1 MNPSHLI
8 VKICGITSI
17 EDAVATVEAGADW
30 IGLNRWPG
38 SPRFVDEARARE
50 IIAAIRSLSGS
61 VRIVTLH
68 VDPMVDDL
76 RAEAERLRPDYL
88 QVHHAVWTE
97 PVIAGV
103 PVLRAFNIA
112 TPSDLAP
119 LDDWKADP
127 VLVDA
132 KVAGFRGGAGQRLD
146 PVLIRGLKRPFLLAG
161 GLTPENVAEAVS
173 TIQPFG
179 VDVASGVERAPGIK
193 DPQMIAD
200 FVKWARTAIG

>member
-1 MNPSHLI
+1 MNSSRLI

-17 EDAVATVEAGADW
+17 EDAAATVEAGADW

-50 IIAAIRSLSGS
+50 IIAAIRSLSET

-68 VDPMVDDL
+68 VDPLVEDL
-76 RAEAERLRPDYL
+76 CTEAERLRPDYL
-88 QVHHAVWTE
+88 QVHHAAWTE

-112 TPSDLAP
+112 TSSDLAP

-161 GLTPENVAEAVS
+161 GLTPENVVEAVS
-173 TIQPFG
+173 TIRPFG

-193 DPQMIAD
+193 DLRKMAE
-200 FVKWARTAIG
+200 FVDRAKNR